1 MNIEIGHKLKQLN
14 VMLSELDSV
23 YQSLLKANNVS
34 DSEYIVMLYIQELG
48 EGCSQKDIADNSLI
62 SKKTVNST
70 IKKFEKD
77 GYIELVAAKYPH
89 MKIFLTDKGREF
101 FQNCIMPIIE
111 LENDVLENMTEN
123 EFEFLSTFY
132 KIYIKGFKSRVD
144 SFVRNK
150 KIQSAKQE
158 KEKQLVTC

>member
-1 MNIEIGHKLKQLN
+1 MSIEIGHKLKQLI

-23 YQSLLKANNVS
+23 YQSLLKANSVS

-101 FQNCIMPIIE
+101 FQNSIMPIIE

-123 EFEFLSTFY
+123 EFEFLATFY
-132 KIYIKGFKSRVD
+132 KIYIKGFKAKVAN
-144 SFVRNK
+144 FIKN
-150 KIQSAKQE
+150 KQE
-158 KEKQLVTC
+158 LKKKKELINC